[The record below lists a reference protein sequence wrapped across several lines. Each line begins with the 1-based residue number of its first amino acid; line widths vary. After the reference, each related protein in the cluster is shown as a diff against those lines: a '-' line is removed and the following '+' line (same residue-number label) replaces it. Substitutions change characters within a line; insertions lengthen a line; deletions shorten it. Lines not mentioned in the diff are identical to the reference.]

1 MESTHGIVNIKDWVV
16 KATWK
21 TGIESNSEFISN
33 YDAEKYKEY
42 LETEYKD
49 EVVKVEIV
57 KKK

>member
-1 MESTHGIVNIKDWVV
+1 MESTHGIVNIKDWVI

-21 TGIESNSEFISN
+21 NGIESNSEFISK

-49 EVVKVEIV
+49 DIIEIV
-57 KKK
+57 IIEKK